1 MSKLIWR
8 RLALG
13 VLTLWLIS
21 LIVFAAVLALPGDA
35 ATAILG
41 KEATPDRVAALRD
54 QLNLNDSV
62 VSQYLQ
68 WIGGVVTGSF
78 GESAATQQ
86 PVSELLSERVGNSL
100 FLVLIASLV
109 AIPLSIALG
118 VWLAMKRDRPADH
131 IGSTV
136 SLVLAALPEFVIGIG
151 LVLLF
156 ATSVFQW
163 FPAVSL
169 LAPGERAWEAP
180 KYVVLPAATLVLAVT
195 PYISRIMRGS
205 MIEVLESEY
214 VTMARLKGLSERTVI
229 WRDPGRGAP
238 ARVDGGRRR
247 GRRVRVLV
255 SGHRPRAGR
264 GRREPRHAGRP
275 DGRDARRG
283 GLRADEPRRGPRDDP
298 RYSEAEDRGAMSNPA
313 IDSSV
318 DVGLEAAVERVT
330 GAAAL
335 QRRPW
340 LGILRNALRLGRTQI
355 GVAIVALLL
364 AIALFGP
371 LVAPHS
377 PTEFVAVPNTGPS
390 SDALFGAD
398 ALGRDVLSRFLHGGL
413 SVLWMAAS
421 ATLIGVIAGVGIGL
435 VAAYSRGW
443 VDDVLMRASD
453 VVLAFPQ
460 IILALLAVSAI
471 GSKLWLIV
479 LVVAVGHIPRV
490 ARVMRGAAQEVV
502 ERDFVKAA
510 EAVGEKRSR
519 IVFGELLPNVTSPL
533 LVELGLRMTYSI
545 GLVAAV
551 SFLGFGLQPPSSDWG
566 LMINENRL
574 SITVQ
579 PWAVLLPVLAIGL
592 LTVGTNLITDG
603 IARAAIGIDRRAER

>member
-1 MSKLIWR
+1 
-8 RLALG
+8 
-13 VLTLWLIS
+13 
-21 LIVFAAVLALPGDA
+21 
-35 ATAILG
+35 
-41 KEATPDRVAALRD
+41 
-54 QLNLNDSV
+54 
-62 VSQYLQ
+62 
-68 WIGGVVTGSF
+68 
-78 GESAATQQ
+78 
-86 PVSELLSERVGNSL
+86 
-100 FLVLIASLV
+100 
-109 AIPLSIALG
+109 
-118 VWLAMKRDRPADH
+118 
-131 IGSTV
+131 
-136 SLVLAALPEFVIGIG
+136 
-151 LVLLF
+151 
-156 ATSVFQW
+156 
-163 FPAVSL
+163 
-169 LAPGERAWEAP
+169 
-180 KYVVLPAATLVLAVT
+180 
-195 PYISRIMRGS
+195 
-205 MIEVLESEY
+205 
-214 VTMARLKGLSERTVI
+214 
-229 WRDPGRGAP
+229 
-238 ARVDGGRRR
+238 
-247 GRRVRVLV
+247 
-255 SGHRPRAGR
+255 
-264 GRREPRHAGRP
+264 
-275 DGRDARRG
+275 
-283 GLRADEPRRGPRDDP
+283 
-298 RYSEAEDRGAMSNPA
+298 MSNPT
-313 IDSSV
+313 IGTSV
-318 DVGLEAAVERVT
+318 DVGLEAAVEPVT

-340 LGILRNALRLGRTQI
+340 LGILRNALRLGRTKI

-364 AIALFGP
+364 AIAVFGP

-421 ATLIGVIAGVGIGL
+421 ATILGVVLGVGIGL

-443 VDDVLMRASD
+443 LDDVLMRASD

-471 GSKLWLIV
+471 GPKLWLIV
-479 LVVAVGHIPRV
+479 LVVALGHIPRV

-579 PWAVLLPVLAIGL
+579 PWAVLLPILAIGL

-603 IARAAIGIDRRAER
+603 IARAAIGIDRKAER